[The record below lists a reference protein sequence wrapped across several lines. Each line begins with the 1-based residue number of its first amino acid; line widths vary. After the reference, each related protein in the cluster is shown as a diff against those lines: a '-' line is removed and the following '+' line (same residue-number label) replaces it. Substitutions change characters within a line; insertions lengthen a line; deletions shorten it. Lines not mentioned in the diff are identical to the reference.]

1 MDQRA
6 RVKRRKE
13 KGVGSFIG
21 KDEEKKTEKL
31 WERESSRLTRWKESG

>member
-6 RVKRRKE
+6 QVERRKE
-13 KGVGSFIG
+13 KGVVSFIG
-21 KDEEKKTEKL
+21 KDEKTEKL

>member
-6 RVKRRKE
+6 RVERRKE

-21 KDEEKKTEKL
+21 KDEKN
-31 WERESSRLTRWKESG
+31 